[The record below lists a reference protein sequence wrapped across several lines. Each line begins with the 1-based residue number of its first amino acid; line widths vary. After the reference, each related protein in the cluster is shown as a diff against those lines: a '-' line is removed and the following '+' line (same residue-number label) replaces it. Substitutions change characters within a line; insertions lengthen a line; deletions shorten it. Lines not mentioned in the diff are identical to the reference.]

1 VKRTRW
7 GLLKDPDQLKD
18 SQLAVLHQLRRHRS
32 VLYRC

>member
-7 GLLKDPDQLKD
+7 ALLKDPDQLKD